1 MKKYFESISSNNLRR
16 NIFTIFGM
24 LFNVLMAFLMY
35 KTGLPFYFDTIGT
48 IVVTVLGG
56 VFPGI
61 LTAVMSN
68 VLCSLFNPHALYFTV
83 INAIIALCTS
93 WIVNR
98 SNKNKVFRLIFLVLS
113 LAIISGSLSAF
124 IQWQLY
130 GGPQNEGIA
139 AVVNGIR
146 ESSGISPFLIYLFI
160 NIIINIIDKGIS
172 VLIALLILWFLP
184 GSIKNNLLNSRW
196 KQRSLSREEKKDLYK
211 WSKDVNH
218 SVRTRII
225 LLISIISFLLMV
237 IIVVGTSLF
246 SNHVKSERISALE
259 NVTKL
264 SAELID
270 ADMVDEYIATNGSV
284 EGYEETRDLLYKVKD
299 TSTYID
305 NLYVLK
311 FTKDDG
317 CYYIFEIVGEGE
329 ELHSPSKKVFN
340 IEEYES
346 ILADLKAGKE
356 ITPLEEG
363 NLFYWNIRVF
373 NPVYNDEG
381 QCVCY
386 TIADISMDLMADYNR
401 IFLFK
406 MIIILAGFIILMM
419 SGAIWFTD
427 MFTVYPIN
435 SIASMIDG
443 FVEVKDDQEKL
454 DAQVRKL
461 RKLDIRT
468 DDEIEKMYISLC
480 KMAASTAEQMRE
492 IRYYTESTA
501 KMQNGII
508 ITMADMVESR
518 DSDTGAHIQK
528 TAAYVRIIL
537 NGLKKKGYYAEKLTP
552 KYMADVEM
560 SAPLHDVGKVNIPD
574 SVLNKP
580 GKLTPEEYEIM
591 KTHTTAGKKIIEKAI
606 STVKGESYLREAR
619 NMAGYHHERWDGK
632 GYPEGL
638 HGEVIP
644 LSARIMAV
652 ADVFDA
658 LASPRVYKPAFPFEK
673 AIAIIQE
680 GAGTQFDP
688 KCVEVFMD
696 SLDEVKEVL
705 KKYQDP
711 DGGNL

>member
-1 MKKYFESISSNNLRR
+1 
-16 NIFTIFGM
+16 M
-24 LFNVLMAFLMY
+24 LLNVLAAFLMY
-35 KTGLPFYFDTIGT
+35 ETGFSFYFDTIGT

-68 VLCSLFNPHALYFTV
+68 VICSIFNPHSLYFAV
-83 INAIIALCTS
+83 INASIALCTS
-93 WIVNR
+93 WVLNK
-98 SNKNKVFRLIFLVLS
+98 NYKNKVLRLIVLVLS

-130 GGPQNEGIA
+130 DGPQNDGIA
-139 AVVNGIR
+139 AVVSMLKDSLGI
-146 ESSGISPFLIYLFI
+146 ESFVIYLFVNILI
-160 NIIINIIDKGIS
+160 NIVDKGIS
-172 VLIALLILWFLP
+172 VLVALLIVWFLP
-184 GSIKNNLLNSRW
+184 NQLKLKLKNSRW
-196 KQRSLSREEKKDLYK
+196 KQRSLSREEKRDLYK

-218 SVRTRII
+218 SVRTRIT
-225 LLISIISFLLMV
+225 LLIGIISILLMV

-246 SNHVKSERISALE
+246 SDYVKSERISSLE
-259 NVTKL
+259 NVTNL

-270 ADMVDEYIATNGSV
+270 ADMVDEYIATGGSI
-284 EGYEETRDLLYKVKD
+284 EGYEETRNLLYKVKE
-299 TSTYID
+299 TSTYIN

-317 CYYIFEIVGEGE
+317 CYYIFEIVGEDQ

-340 IEEYES
+340 IEKYES
-346 ILADLKAGKE
+346 ILPELKKGQVVQ
-356 ITPLEEG
+356 PLEEG
-363 NLFYWNIRVF
+363 NFINWDITVF

-386 TIADISMDLMADYNR
+386 TIADISMELMADYNR
-401 IFLFK
+401 VFLFK

-419 SGAIWFTD
+419 VGAIWFTD

-480 KMAASTAEQMRE
+480 KMAAGTAEQLRE

-591 KTHTTAGKKIIEKAI
+591 KTHTTAGKEIIEKAI

-680 GAGTQFDP
+680 GSGTQFDP

-705 KKYQDP
+705 KKYQSP